1 MANGQRRGAGPGRN
15 EEPRIAPEDE
25 DATRDIPMSYAPE
38 ETRVAPPDP
47 PASETRIGP
56 QDLVDEQEDIVTEAR
71 KGQSVPPPRGVA
83 GRGPEA
89 RGAARGQEVIVTEAR
104 SHRSPSTG
112 DARAGRGQEAIVT
125 EARPSRPPARGGAE
139 SDLPPKGRTAGRAP
153 PEDPRGRA
161 DARGARERI
170 QELDLDEDEDTNASA
185 AHAGGDDEEFQLFTS
200 GGVEDEHLPF
210 ATELRGGGSA
220 PAAGMRGGSAPAAGM
235 RGGSATEVREGAAPA
250 ARGGSAPAGMR
261 GGSAGEG
268 RGGSA
273 PATEVRGGSAPAT
286 EVRGGPA
293 PETEVPG
300 GPPRVER
307 VKVPASNWLSRGSEK
322 PQASGGLAAGVVR
335 LSPLEPAAG
344 KVAAAAEDGPA
355 LRTMFANHSALLAE
369 QLREA
374 LSKKMYGR
382 GPHRV
387 LRIDE
392 PEGPST
398 AGGKLA
404 RQNISLVPRKGSGPS
419 LVCGWVD
426 VSKREAQL
434 RNHDAVAK
442 RYESH
447 HGEPLELVAEEYERF
462 LNDVEEVLAKAVIK
476 VRLIVPEEQ
485 AGARMV
491 APAVQA
497 RAKGGVPMVLVLVL
511 MGLAFALGLFVGKT
525 PG

>member
-71 KGQSVPPPRGVA
+71 KGQNAPPPRGVA

-104 SHRSPSTG
+104 SNRSPSTG

-139 SDLPPKGRTAGRAP
+139 SDPPPKGRAGGRAP

-161 DARGARERI
+161 GARGAQERI

-200 GGVEDEHLPF
+200 GGAEDEHLPF

-220 PAAGMRGGSAPAAGM
+220 PAAGMRGGSA
-235 RGGSATEVREGAAPA
+235 TEVRDGAAPA
-250 ARGGSAPAGMR
+250 VRGGSAPAGMR
-261 GGSAGEG
+261 GGPTGEG

-286 EVRGGPA
+286 EVRGGS
-293 PETEVPG
+293 EVPG

-322 PQASGGLAAGVVR
+322 PQAPGGLAAGVVR

-344 KVAAAAEDGPA
+344 KVAAAAEEGPA

-511 MGLAFALGLFVGKT
+511 MGLAFAFGLFVGKA

>member
-15 EEPRIAPEDE
+15 EETRMAPEDE

-71 KGQSVPPPRGVA
+71 KGQNVPPPRGVV

-104 SHRSPSTG
+104 SNRSPSASAG

-125 EARPSRPPARGGAE
+125 EARSSRPPARGGVE
-139 SDLPPKGRTAGRAP
+139 SDPSAKGRAGGRVP
-153 PEDPRGRA
+153 SEDPRGRA
-161 DARGARERI
+161 GARGAQERI
-170 QELDLDEDEDTNASA
+170 QALDLDEDEDTNASA

-200 GGVEDEHLPF
+200 GASGAEDEHLPF
-210 ATELRGGGSA
+210 ATEIRGDTAPAAGLRGGAVPATEVRGGSA
-220 PAAGMRGGSAPAAGM
+220 PSSGGRGGSAPAAGP
-235 RGGSATEVREGAAPA
+235 RGGAV
-250 ARGGSAPAGMR
+250 
-261 GGSAGEG
+261 
-268 RGGSA
+268 

-286 EVRGGPA
+286 EARGGAPLATEVRGGS
-293 PETEVPG
+293 EVPG

-307 VKVPASNWLSRGSEK
+307 VKVPASNWLSRGGEK
-322 PQASGGLAAGVVR
+322 PQAPGGLAAGVVR

-344 KVAAAAEDGPA
+344 KVAAAAEEGPA

-434 RNHDAVAK
+434 RNHEAVAK
-442 RYESH
+442 RYEAH

-485 AGARMV
+485 AGARLV
-491 APAVQA
+491 APAVKD
-497 RAKGGVPMVLVLVL
+497 RAKGGVPMLLVLVL
-511 MGLAFALGLFVGKT
+511 MGVAFALGLFVGKT